1 MNRLVEG
8 LAPVATFIIGTAFG
22 IMYHEDI
29 VALWPTDSTRAE
41 APAVGT
47 PTPIQ
52 QTEAVMSQ
60 ATPLSGTRLI
70 APQLGDALPLV
81 YSATFDE
88 ARIQADLHHGA
99 VVLPLG
105 GSFGEP
111 GNMVVT
117 AHSSGLG
124 AFGPYSQAFAKL
136 GQFHTGDQ
144 FTVVTDDGQYTYRV
158 YGRDIVWPHEVDKL
172 PQSGESTVT
181 LVTCWPLWTDWQR
194 LLVHAVLVE
203 E

>member
-29 VALWPTDSTRAE
+29 VALWPRHSTTVEARAL
-41 APAVGT
+41 
-47 PTPIQ
+47 PTATLVQ
-52 QTEAVMSQ
+52 QTEALMSQ
-60 ATPLSGTRLI
+60 AEALTGPRLV
-70 APQLGDALPLV
+70 APQLGDELPLV
-81 YSATFDE
+81 FSTTFDE
-88 ARIQADLHHGA
+88 ASIQADLRQGA

-111 GNMVVT
+111 GNMVIT
-117 AHSSGLG
+117 AHSSGLN

-136 GQFHTGDQ
+136 GQLELGDQ
-144 FTVVTDDGQYTYRV
+144 FTITTDTAHYTYQV
-158 YGRDIVWPHEVDKL
+158 YGTDIVWPSEVNKL
-172 PQSGESTVT
+172 PQDQRSTVT

-203 E
+203 P